1 MKESLNPIE
10 TELLK
15 LNKNIEHKVLNKCMY
30 QMKEIERINNEYN
43 IDNLNSLNIEYN
55 NIKGKFQES
64 ENQLK
69 LICLM
74 NYANKLVFGY
84 SARDTQLISLLF
96 FINKPQNEGLIQQVM
111 TGEGKS
117 LIISFLAVFMN
128 LVHKKKVDILTSSI
142 VLAERDCLLYKNF
155 YKLFDIQTDFCRE
168 NLDSEKNKICYD
180 TDILYGDCL
189 NFEADI
195 LRANFLGAPGRKI
208 DRGFECII
216 IDEIDNICIDNIKN
230 ITELLDDFPGYKSL
244 EYIYIY
250 IYCLLMKI
258 DLEYKQNDIVISIDK
273 EKIINRLTN
282 EFEDFLNESK
292 KKDLIFYPT
301 FLHDYIL
308 LRKKEWCR
316 NAFEAKYEFKKNKQY
331 IISKDQSGNQVIKPI
346 DYFNTGI
353 IQQNSVWPGL
363 HQFLELKE
371 GLNLTAENLNS
382 CYMSNLTF
390 FKKYMNN
397 KSNNIYGLTG
407 TLGSNET
414 QLALKEI
421 YTMNFILIPT
431 YKPSLLQ
438 TPQYFVIDDNKEYND
453 KIIEE
458 IKTYSE
464 NRAVLVIFE
473 YIENIKDIKKKLY
486 REDSIEPNKIIVYK
500 DSENNK
506 ESLFL
511 KEPVKIGNIILA
523 TNLAARGTDIKISP
537 DLERNGG
544 LHVIL
549 TYLPCSERV
558 ERQALGRAGRKG
570 EKGSGELIINSS
582 YDIESLIKNRNER
595 EKKLYAQLMNEFSVR
610 DGLYE
615 RLFDKFCSLLLKIR
629 KINNLTKDNF
639 ILDLKEK
646 WGFFLIKN
654 NINNVN
660 GRNNR
665 VEEVIEKNYSKFENE
680 INGYLT
686 NSKNNYIFRNPLIES
701 NNIKL
706 ESLQRIV
713 QECKIYSIG
722 ANYFIIYLY
731 IKNQSKIDEVIP
743 YLEKLEDRLDNFINF
758 SQTYLK
764 NNIMNILKYEKSE
777 HNDIINQMDEKLEL
791 FNILKENINQIKSQF
806 DLKKEYPNITF
817 KVEKNILIKELI
829 KKNRSKFSKD
839 TINYFSDLGIYFLY
853 DVIID
858 KNRCCP
864 M

>member
-1 MKESLNPIE
+1 M
-10 TELLK
+10 
-15 LNKNIEHKVLNKCMY
+15 
-30 QMKEIERINNEYN
+30 
-43 IDNLNSLNIEYN
+43 
-55 NIKGKFQES
+55 
-64 ENQLK
+64 
-69 LICLM
+69 
-74 NYANKLVFGY
+74 
-84 SARDTQLISLLF
+84 
-96 FINKPQNEGLIQQVM
+96 
-111 TGEGKS
+111 
-117 LIISFLAVFMN
+117 
-128 LVHKKKVDILTSSI
+128 
-142 VLAERDCLLYKNF
+142 
-155 YKLFDIQTDFCRE
+155 
-168 NLDSEKNKICYD
+168 
-180 TDILYGDCL
+180 
-189 NFEADI
+189 
-195 LRANFLGAPGRKI
+195 
-208 DRGFECII
+208 
-216 IDEIDNICIDNIKN
+216 
-230 ITELLDDFPGYKSL
+230 
-244 EYIYIY
+244 
-250 IYCLLMKI
+250 
-258 DLEYKQNDIVISIDK
+258 
-273 EKIINRLTN
+273 
-282 EFEDFLNESK
+282 
-292 KKDLIFYPT
+292 
-301 FLHDYIL
+301 
-308 LRKKEWCR
+308 
-316 NAFEAKYEFKKNKQY
+316 
-331 IISKDQSGNQVIKPI
+331 
-346 DYFNTGI
+346 
-353 IQQNSVWPGL
+353 
-363 HQFLELKE
+363 
-371 GLNLTAENLNS
+371 
-382 CYMSNLTF
+382 
-390 FKKYMNN
+390 
-397 KSNNIYGLTG
+397 
-407 TLGSNET
+407 
-414 QLALKEI
+414 
-421 YTMNFILIPT
+421 
-431 YKPSLLQ
+431 
-438 TPQYFVIDDNKEYND
+438 
-453 KIIEE
+453 
-458 IKTYSE
+458 
-464 NRAVLVIFE
+464 
-473 YIENIKDIKKKLY
+473 
-486 REDSIEPNKIIVYK
+486 
-500 DSENNK
+500 
-506 ESLFL
+506 
-511 KEPVKIGNIILA
+511 
-523 TNLAARGTDIKISP
+523 
-537 DLERNGG
+537 
-544 LHVIL
+544 
-549 TYLPCSERV
+549 
-558 ERQALGRAGRKG
+558 GRAGRKG